1 MRKNIFYGE
10 IILIS
15 TFSITTTKRL
25 QLLRLFLIHFF
36 FFPPSHF
43 WISLDSPSPHHQ
55 ALLYLVLLLHM
66 FIARSIY
73 KPLLSTAYR
82 YFYSLIIL
90 DALIASLPKAW
101 WNCLFSGLLIF
112 LVDLLSF
119 FTNIATFL
127 PCPVPVRKWVQNLY
141 CSHIT
146 FKYRNRIT
154 FIAISLFLQNSPKN
168 NFKILRDLCMENT
181 IEIVSEKKK
190 IYLKSITSENGIDFS
205 LK

>member
-1 MRKNIFYGE
+1 M
-10 IILIS
+10 IS
-15 TFSITTTKRL
+15 TFSITTTTKRL
-25 QLLRLFLIHFF
+25 QLLRLFFWFIF

-43 WISLDSPSPHHQ
+43 WISLGSPSLHHQ

-101 WNCLFSGLLIF
+101 WNCLFSGLLIVD
-112 LVDLLSF
+112 LLDLLSF

-127 PCPVPVRKWVQNLY
+127 PYPVPARKWVQNLY

-154 FIAISLFLQNSPKN
+154 FIAVFLFLQNLPK
-168 NFKILRDLCMENT
+168 IT
-181 IEIVSEKKK
+181 
-190 IYLKSITSENGIDFS
+190 LK
-205 LK
+205 